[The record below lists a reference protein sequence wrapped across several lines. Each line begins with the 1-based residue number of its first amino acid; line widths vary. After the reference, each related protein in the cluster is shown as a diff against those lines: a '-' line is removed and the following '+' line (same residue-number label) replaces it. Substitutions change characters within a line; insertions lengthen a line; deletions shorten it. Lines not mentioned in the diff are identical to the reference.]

1 MLDKLNECLAFL
13 FFVEE
18 FGLKLLFF
26 LEDLC
31 AHAPLVKYI
40 IYHSMSELYK

>member
-26 LEDLC
+26 FCKICVHTL
-31 AHAPLVKYI
+31 PQ
-40 IYHSMSELYK
+40 